1 MITRIETFS
10 CNIPP
15 VSFCVIKVLLK
26 FGCCVNDSVILK
38 PLKENYV
45 ECSDNV
51 IM

>member
-26 FGCCVNDSVILK
+26 FGCCVNDSVILS
-38 PLKENYV
+38 L
-45 ECSDNV
+45 
-51 IM
+51 